1 MRRPIRIERAVPA
14 AGSAARTRSAS
25 WARRVPARRV
35 PGTIDRSEARAH
47 RVLIVGSGFAG
58 LSAVRSLRRAPVQV
72 TVVASTNHHLFQPLL
87 YQVATGILSEGEVA
101 RPTREILRRQSN
113 AQVLL
118 GDVIDI
124 DLRRRFALVESMG
137 VTSMV
142 GYDSLI
148 VAAGASQSYFGND
161 EFERF
166 APALKTV
173 DDALELRGRIFGAFE
188 LAELEPDQRR
198 RRAHLTF
205 IVIGAGPT
213 GVELAGEI
221 AELSRR
227 ALKRNFRSVDP
238 GSARVVLI
246 DAVESVLPSF
256 PTRLQE
262 RALKALRALG
272 IEVRLGEKVVGID
285 ARGVEVESADGVRQR
300 IAGGT
305 KIWAAGVRGSALG
318 RILAR
323 GGHRS
328 LDPAGRVRVA
338 PDCSL
343 PGHPEVFVVGDLMAL
358 DGLPGVAEVAIQS
371 GRHAGRTIVHRLR
384 GELELRPFRY
394 RDRGMTATISR
405 FNAVVA
411 LRRFRASGLLAW
423 LVWLCVHLAFLN
435 GYRNRVSAVANWAVA
450 FGGNGRPQRTITAQ
464 QVLARSALNDQA
476 ARPPALESRS
486 EALKAA
492 SCQAQRPAA

>member
-1 MRRPIRIERAVPA
+1 M
-14 AGSAARTRSAS
+14 
-25 WARRVPARRV
+25 
-35 PGTIDRSEARAH
+35 
-47 RVLIVGSGFAG
+47 GSGFAG
-58 LSAVRSLRRAPVQV
+58 LSAARSLRRAPVQV
-72 TVVASTNHHLFQPLL
+72 TVVARTNHHLFQPLL

-113 AQVLL
+113 ARVLL
-118 GDVIDI
+118 GDVTNI
-124 DLRRRFALVESMG
+124 DLRRRVALVESMG
-137 VTSMV
+137 VTSML

-148 VAAGASQSYFGND
+148 VAAGASPSYFGND
-161 EFERF
+161 EFEQF

-198 RRAHLTF
+198 RAHLTF
-205 IVIGAGPT
+205 TVIGAGPT

-246 DAVESVLPSF
+246 DAVDSVLPSF
-256 PTRLQE
+256 PPRLQD
-262 RALKALRALG
+262 RALKALRGSGVEL
-272 IEVRLGEKVVGID
+272 RLGETVVGID
-285 ARGVEVESADGVRQR
+285 EHGVEVESADGGTQR
-300 IAGGT
+300 IASGT
-305 KIWAAGVRGSALG
+305 KIWATGVRGSALG

-323 GGHRS
+323 ADHTP
-328 LDPAGRVRVA
+328 LDPAGRVRVM

-371 GRHAGRTIVHRLR
+371 GRHAGKTIARRLR
-384 GELELRPFRY
+384 GERELRPFRY
-394 RDRGMTATISR
+394 HDVGMTATISR

-411 LRRFRASGLLAW
+411 VRRFRASGLLAW

-450 FGGNGRPQRTITAQ
+450 FVGNGRPQRTITTQ
-464 QVLARSALNDQA
+464 QVLARSALTDHGT
-476 ARPPALESRS
+476 RPPTPRS
-486 EALKAA
+486 HSTALKAA
-492 SCQAQRPAA
+492 SRKAQRPAA